1 MNANPN
7 LQCVV
12 IVTESVIETR
22 LLRDLERCGARG
34 WTITAARGEGP
45 AHKRLSDVEGGHI
58 RIETLV
64 SDDCAERIWL
74 VLEADYFRDYA
85 ITAWSYDVHVQRFG
99 RYA

>member
-12 IVTESVIETR
+12 IVTESVIEGR

-34 WTITAARGEGP
+34 WTITAARGQGP
-45 AHKRLSDVEGGHI
+45 AHQRLSDVEGGHI

-64 SDDCAERIWL
+64 SDDVAERIWS
-74 VLEADYFRDYA
+74 VLGAEYFRDYA
-85 ITAWSYDVHVQRFG
+85 ITAWSYDVQVQRAD
-99 RYA
+99 RYR